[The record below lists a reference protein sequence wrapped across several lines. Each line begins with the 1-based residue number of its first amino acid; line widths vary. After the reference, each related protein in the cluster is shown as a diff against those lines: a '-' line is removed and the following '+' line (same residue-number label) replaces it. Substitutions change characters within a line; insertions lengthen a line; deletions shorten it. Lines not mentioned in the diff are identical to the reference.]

1 MPTWSLGITDGFG
14 IYIAPFSPSH
24 HLYSKCMSRFTKLNF
39 SVLSEPS
46 RPRLL
51 PSLCLQ
57 SFMSI
62 FYVDLFSGS
71 SYALWAFPKGGMS
84 SPLHL
89 RHYRVSSG
97 QLITRSNCIISVLI
111 FLNLMAAAYNFF
123 KMLLKFSLDFW
134 DIFFPFNSFESCFSA
149 FYHLNAFYEANFID
163 GSSIISSSR
172 SMCPHL
178 SPKCKQDV
186 LIILIRPFLLVHPDI
201 NTFHFPIFI
210 CRYLSHF

>member
-1 MPTWSLGITDGFG
+1 MLTWSLGITDGFG
-14 IYIAPFSPSH
+14 IYIALFSPSH
-24 HLYSKCMSRFTKLNF
+24 HLYSKCMSLFTKLNF
-39 SVLSEPS
+39 GVLSEPS
-46 RPRLL
+46 RTSTLAFTLPTIIYVNLL
-51 PSLCLQ
+51 CGSL
-57 SFMSI
+57 FW
-62 FYVDLFSGS
+62 LFVCSLS
-71 SYALWAFPKGGMS
+71 LPKGRHMS

-97 QLITRSNCIISVLI
+97 QLITRSNCTISVLI

-134 DIFFPFNSFESCFSA
+134 DIFLTFNSFKSCFSA

-178 SPKCKQDV
+178 SPKCKQDGF
-186 LIILIRPFLLVHPDI
+186 IILIRPFLLVHPDI
-201 NTFHFPIFI
+201 NTFHFHIFI
-210 CRYLSHF
+210 CR